1 MKLVD
6 AHTHSIPRDPGQT
19 ALVNLLSGGPSSDSD
34 EGVFFSCGIHP
45 RDLGRFTS
53 DELVETLCRI
63 PCAAVGECGLDPT
76 VPASLDQ
83 QEKLFRTQITLSEE
97 LNLPLVVHCVR
108 LHYELIRIRKEMA
121 PRQPWLI
128 HGFRGNAE
136 VGKALLGHG
145 MILSLSPVWLMHLD
159 RFPEWLPDDA
169 FLLETDESGLPLRDL
184 YIHTAG
190 LRGETPEQLS
200 ERLQKTFDR
209 WVFGSLG

>member
-6 AHTHSIPRDPGQT
+6 AHTHRIPSDPERI
-19 ALVNLLSGGPSSDSD
+19 ALVDLLPGSPSPDSGGDC
-34 EGVFFSCGIHP
+34 FFSCGIHP

-63 PCAAVGECGLDPT
+63 PCSAVGECGLDP
-76 VPASLDQ
+76 VFPISLDQ
-83 QEKLFRTQITLSEE
+83 QESSFRSQITLSEE

-108 LHYELIRIRKEMA
+108 LHYELIRIRKEIS

-128 HGFRGNAE
+128 HGFRGKPE
-136 VGKALLGHG
+136 VGQALLGHG

-159 RFPEWLPDDA
+159 RFPEWLPDDG
-169 FLLETDESGLPLRDL
+169 FLLETDESGLSLRDI

-190 LRGETPEQLS
+190 LRGETPEQLA
-200 ERLQKTFDR
+200 EKLQKNFDR
-209 WVFGSLG
+209 WLFR